1 MPTASDIRLITK
13 ADLNPIL
20 NGEFK
25 ALVHKLRHPMTK
37 ILAKVPGETL
47 ADRARA
53 IGVSR
58 QTMYVWQAEQFRPV
72 GNQAKKIAKLT
83 GVRVEHI
90 REYADDTGR
99 PLAKKAPKLAKRSKK
114 APRGNGG
121 NKRRKRG
128 VVDAQGGSGTDGT
141 PRGGTGG

>member
-72 GNQAKKIAKLT
+72 GNQAKKIARLT

-90 REYADDTGR
+90 KEYANDAGR
-99 PLAKKAPKLAKRSKK
+99 KVAKKAPKLAKRSKST
-114 APRGNGG
+114 PRSDGG
-121 NKRRKRG
+121 GTNRPRKRR
-128 VVDAQGGSGTDGT
+128 VVDAQDGSGTV
-141 PRGGTGG
+141 

>member
-13 ADLNPIL
+13 AELNPVL

-99 PLAKKAPKLAKRSKK
+99 TPAKKAPKLAKRSKK

-121 NKRRKRG
+121 RAKRQR
-128 VVDAQGGSGTDGT
+128 VVDAQAGSGGV
-141 PRGGTGG
+141 